1 MNTERE
7 VSDEL
12 LNAFADNELDAEE
25 KERLLNLMVADPAL
39 KARVCQH
46 WQLKE
51 MVRGAFPLPASA
63 ALPPRRAPGG
73 RFRLLALAASV
84 LVTLGVAAGWFARGS
99 EDARLQPALALN
111 AAEVGA
117 GRVILHLGSSSPDRV
132 KAALDEAEHLARG
145 HDLSGKPVQVELLV
159 NGDGLDLVRAD
170 VSVYAD
176 RIASLH
182 ASHHNLKFIACNN
195 TIEVLR
201 AQGVNVDLLPDITVA
216 PSALG
221 EVMTRLRQGWTY
233 IQV

>member
-1 MNTERE
+1 MSTERE

-25 KERLLNLMVADPAL
+25 KARLLDLMVANPGL
-39 KARVCQH
+39 RARVCQH

-51 MVRGAFPLPASA
+51 LVRGAFPPAAA
-63 ALPPRRAPGG
+63 ALPPKRG
-73 RFRLLALAASV
+73 FSSRLRGMALAAS
-84 LVTLGVAAGWFARGS
+84 LLLTLGVSLGWMVRGNGV
-99 EDARLQPALALN
+99 QPSVPGLALN
-111 AAEVGA
+111 AAQVGA
-117 GRVILHLGSSSPDRV
+117 GRVILHLGSSDPDRI

-145 HDLSGKPVQVELLV
+145 RDLSGRPVQVELLV

-170 VSVYAD
+170 VSAFAD
-176 RIASLH
+176 RIASLN
-182 ASHHNLKFIACNN
+182 AAHHNLKFIACNN
-195 TIEVLR
+195 TIEMLR
-201 AQGVNVDLLPDITVA
+201 LQGVNVDLLPDVTVA

>member
-1 MNTERE
+1 MSTDHE

-25 KERLLNLMVADPAL
+25 KAHLLDLMTADPGL

-51 MVRGAFPLPASA
+51 MVRGAFPLPSSA
-63 ALPPRRAPGG
+63 TLPPRRFTGG
-73 RFRLLALAASV
+73 RTRGLALAAS
-84 LVTLGVAAGWFARGS
+84 LLLTLGVALGWAVRGHES
-99 EDARLQPALALN
+99 AQTPSSLAFN
-111 AAEVGA
+111 AAQVGA
-117 GRVILHLGSSSPDRV
+117 GRVILHLGSSDPHRIE
-132 KAALDEAEHLARG
+132 AALDEAEHLARG
-145 HDLSGKPVQVELLV
+145 RDLSGRPVQVELLV

-170 VSVYAD
+170 VSAFAD
-176 RIASLH
+176 RLASLH
-182 ASHHNLKFIACNN
+182 AAHHNLKFIACNN
-195 TIEVLR
+195 TIELLR
-201 AQGVNVDLLPDITVA
+201 LQGVNVDLLPDVKVA

>member
-1 MNTERE
+1 MSTEHE

-25 KERLLNLMVADPAL
+25 KAHLLNLMTADPEL
-39 KARVCQH
+39 KARVCRH

-51 MVRGAFPLPASA
+51 MVRGAFPLPSSA
-63 ALPPRRAPGG
+63 ALPRRRFTGG
-73 RFRLLALAASV
+73 SVRGLALAAS
-84 LVTLGVAAGWFARGS
+84 LLLTLGVTLGWVARGG
-99 EDARLQPALALN
+99 DAGQPQPSLALN
-111 AAEVGA
+111 AAQVGA
-117 GRVILHLGSSSPDRV
+117 GRVILHLGSSDPDRI

-145 HDLSGKPVQVELLV
+145 HDLSGRPVQVELLV

-170 VSVYAD
+170 VSAFAD
-176 RIASLH
+176 RIASMH
-182 ASHHNLKFIACNN
+182 ATHHNLKFIACNN
-195 TIEVLR
+195 TIELLR